1 MKRFTIS
8 RAAKA
13 ANVNVETVRFY
24 ERRGLIDQP
33 PKPTGRGMREYDSN
47 TVDRIR
53 FIRQAQDIGFSLR
66 EISELLSL
74 RADPDADCADV
85 RARAIEKR
93 EEVLTKLDRLLRISR
108 SEEHTSE
115 LQSLMRT
122 SYDVF

>member
-74 RADPDADCADV
+74 LADPDPDCAAV
-85 RARAIEKR
+85 RARAIAQR
-93 EEVLTKLDRLLRISR
+93 VEVLTTLYRLLFSPD
-108 SEEHTSE
+108 HPH
-115 LQSLMRT
+115 
-122 SYDVF
+122 